1 MKNSRDIAG
10 AFAATVT
17 GTGLVG
23 SAPLRPIAGKNAL
36 LGRFLPDF
44 PGGSA
49 FASAGAFLIHAAARI
64 SHHERSAFTQGLPS
78 VHSPDLLTFTEGH
91 RRVRRCPKRM
101 RKAGK

>member
-17 GTGLVG
+17 GTGLAG
-23 SAPLRPIAGKNAL
+23 PRLGPTGKNAL

-49 FASAGAFLIHAAARI
+49 FASAGAFLIHAAAR
-64 SHHERSAFTQGLPS
+64 AFHNPRCRFTYRDPS
-78 VHSPDLLTFTEGH
+78 VHSSDLLTSTEDHG
-91 RRVRRCPKRM
+91 RIPLWRTTSPARAR
-101 RKAGK
+101 